1 MNMMDELLPIR
12 INYEKT
18 VILIAIQNSYFSSRI
33 SVTLFLSLVRIDY
46 FSNYKNIIF
55 NFRSNQESFFLFF
68 S

>member
-1 MNMMDELLPIR
+1 MDELLPIR

-55 NFRSNQESFFLFF
+55 NF
-68 S
+68 

>member
-1 MNMMDELLPIR
+1 MDELVPIR